1 MAGSD
6 KKEQKLASS
15 ESALGGAE
23 VLVVQDP
30 DVSHFVMPGNP
41 QEPDPRTS
49 VKIEF
54 LTFTLPEAEP
64 LWTNPMGILW
74 CNSLRWNAGQTT
86 FGVEYKIPPSKLLKE
101 GDEVKV
107 SWNAYTDFDNPV
119 LVPAATKEAT
129 FSNITKEQAENGI
142 VWLIEPY
149 VTHILPTYTKPA
161 PIGKGEVT
169 YTITGKPATQSPT
182 NTEVGMFVGEGSC
195 NIPPPPN
202 P

>member
-1 MAGSD
+1 MDQSNGN
-6 KKEQKLASS
+6 
-15 ESALGGAE
+15 
-23 VLVVQDP
+23 LVVQLIALECRP
-30 DVSHFVMPGNP
+30 NNVWRRIQN
-41 QEPDPRTS
+41 
-49 VKIEF
+49 
-54 LTFTLPEAEP
+54 
-64 LWTNPMGILW
+64 
-74 CNSLRWNAGQTT
+74 
-86 FGVEYKIPPSKLLKE
+86 PPSKLLKE